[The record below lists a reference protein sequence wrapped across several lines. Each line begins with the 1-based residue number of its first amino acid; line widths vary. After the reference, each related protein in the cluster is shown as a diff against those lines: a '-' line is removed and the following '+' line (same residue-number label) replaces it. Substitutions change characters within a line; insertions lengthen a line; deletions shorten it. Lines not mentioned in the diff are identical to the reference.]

1 MFRQP
6 GTLAKRPSQLLKA
19 CWLSAVLRPAQ
30 AAASHRNCN
39 PEWHVVQPLRPPK
52 WRWLRASLFHRRTP
66 ATRAAGASGRAHTN
80 PSPAVLAAKVALAA
94 MRQSITWTSFRARR
108 CCGKLLKPRECRKA

>member
-1 MFRQP
+1 MFRRP

-52 WRWLRASLFHRRTP
+52 WRWLRASLIHRRTP
-66 ATRAAGASGRAHTN
+66 ATRAAGASGRAQTN
-80 PSPAVLAAKVALAA
+80 PPPAVLAAKAALVATPIVNNMNFFPGTTLL
-94 MRQSITWTSFRARR
+94 RQAPETEGVSKS
-108 CCGKLLKPRECRKA
+108 